1 MEAGSVIYLDNA
13 ATSWPKPPAVAEAMH
28 EYLDEIGGSPGR
40 SGHRMAIAAAH
51 LLADARESVAELL
64 RADDPARVVFTK
76 NATEALNLALLSLTA
91 PGDHVVTTSVEHNS
105 VLRPLRALESRG
117 VSLTLVPCSPEGLPD
132 LDALEAALRRRTAL
146 VVATH
151 ASNVLGALVPVERIA
166 RLAHEAGAPILVD
179 AAQTAGAVPIDVA
192 ALDVD
197 VLAFTGHKS
206 LFGPPGTGGLWV
218 REGIEL
224 RPLTRG
230 GTGSASELELQPDF
244 LPDALES
251 GTQNVV
257 GIAGLAAAVRFLSEL
272 GVDAVQR
279 HEQEL
284 SARFLAGAAHI
295 PGMTV
300 YGPRAAA
307 RRIGLSSFNLAGAS
321 PSDLGLILDR
331 RFAIMARIGLHCAPR
346 AHRTIGT
353 YPDGAVRFAW
363 SYFTTAEEI
372 DAALAALAAIAERR
386 AELALSTVPA

>member
-1 MEAGSVIYLDNA
+1 MERGGVIYLDNA
-13 ATSWPKPPAVAEAMH
+13 ATSWPKPPEVAEAMH
-28 EYLDEIGGSPGR
+28 EYLEQVGGSPGR

-51 LLADARESVAELL
+51 LLAEARESLAELL
-64 RADDPARVVFTK
+64 GADDPARIVFTK
-76 NATEALNLALLSLTA
+76 NATEALNLALLSLA

-117 VSLTLVPCSPEGLPD
+117 VSVTLVPCSPDGLPD
-132 LDALEAALRRRTAL
+132 LDALESALRRRTAL

-197 VLAFTGHKS
+197 LLAFTGHKS
-206 LFGPPGTGGLWV
+206 LLGPPGTGGLWV

-251 GTQNVV
+251 GTQNIV
-257 GIAGLAAAVRFLSEL
+257 GIAGLAAAVRFLSEI

-279 HEQEL
+279 HEQAL
-284 SARFLAGAAHI
+284 AARFLAGAACI
-295 PGMTV
+295 RGVTV
-300 YGPRAAA
+300 YGPRAAE
-307 RRIGLSSFNLAGAS
+307 RRIGLASFNLAGAS

-372 DAALAALAAIAERR
+372 DAALAAVRATAERR
-386 AELALSTVPA
+386 AELEPSAVPA